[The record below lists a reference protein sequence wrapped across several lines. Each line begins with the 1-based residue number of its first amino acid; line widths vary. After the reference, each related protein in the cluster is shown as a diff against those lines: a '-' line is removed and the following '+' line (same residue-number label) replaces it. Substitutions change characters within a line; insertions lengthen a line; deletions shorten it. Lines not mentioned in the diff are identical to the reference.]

1 MRYSAQRYG
10 TWEWLDLEVPFDTDG
25 PEWALSTYGIMY
37 ATVAPDMGL
46 QKAADGRPV
55 LEEWGTL
62 IHAETGEGALSRRW
76 TGIVVRSELQGKNW
90 EVTIREFP
98 GYLDGTPIETTI
110 WGVKADPAALYRKI
124 WTDVQKMPN
133 ANLNVTVNGSTP
145 LRIGTDSDDK
155 AAAAKKLMD
164 ADKKVVDAKNKVK
177 RKATDEQQALSKS
190 QGKET
195 DAQRKAITAAQNEV
209 NRLTKAGASKQAIA
223 DARSLVTYRQN
234 VLKDI
239 QARHKPLMDAKKA
252 ANEAAT
258 KAKETADKAYE
269 KTREAYEK
277 ARDKANEDGGAYKFL
292 SEDTPDALDSIDTL
306 CKDTEMEWTT
316 QTKYS
321 NGAPNLH
328 INLSYPAAGTRRDD
342 LVFEQGVNIISEL
355 RLVRDGEE
363 YANASLGI
371 GAGEGDKSIRASI
384 ASKSKRMRRVTVFD
398 DRKLKKE
405 TQLLASMRKDLRK
418 RTGDLY
424 VPEIE
429 VVTHELAPLFSW
441 NVGDHITISGNVPHY
456 GYYSKLHRIIS
467 WQMVGDTRA
476 ILRLELSTTN

>member
-37 ATVAPDMGL
+37 ATVAPELGL

-62 IHAETGEGALSRRW
+62 IHAESGEGSLSRRW

-98 GYLDGTPIETTI
+98 GYLDGMPIETTI
-110 WGVKADPAALYRKI
+110 WGVKADPAALFRKI
-124 WTDVQKMPN
+124 WTDVQKVPN

-145 LRIGTDSDDK
+145 LRVGTDSDDK
-155 AAAAKKLMD
+155 AAAAKKLAD
-164 ADKKVVDAKNKVK
+164 ADKKVVDARNKTK
-177 RKATDEQQALSKS
+177 KAAMDDQQALSKAHS
-190 QGKET
+190 KVT
-195 DAQRKAITAAQNEV
+195 DAHRKGITAAQNEV

-223 DARSLVTYRQN
+223 NARAVVTSRQAA
-234 VLKDI
+234 LTAI
-239 QARHKPLMDAKKA
+239 QAQQKPLMDAKKKVT
-252 ANEAAT
+252 EAAT
-258 KAKETADKAYE
+258 KAKDTADKAYE
-269 KTREAYEK
+269 KTKEAYDKAKEK
-277 ARDKANEDGGAYKFL
+277 AQEDGGAYKFL
-292 SEDTPDALDSIDTL
+292 AEDTPDAADSIATL
-306 CKDTEMEWTT
+306 CKDTELEWTT

-328 INLSYPAAGTRRDD
+328 INVAHPTVGARRDD

-355 RLVRDGEE
+355 RLVRDGED
-363 YANASLGI
+363 YANASIGV

-384 ASKSKRMRRVTVFD
+384 GSTSKRMRRVTVFE
-398 DRKLKKE
+398 DRKLKKQS
-405 TQLLASMRKDLRK
+405 QLLASMRKDLKK

-429 VVTHELAPLFSW
+429 VVGHELAPMFSW

-467 WQMVGDTRA
+467 WQMVGDTKA
-476 ILRLELSTTN
+476 VLRLELSTN